1 MSTLGILALSAGEVA
16 FFTRP
21 PRRDRG
27 ASHTEGRLRKIG
39 RAIRL
44 ISRELDQATRQ
55 SPALASPRLRNY
67 PY

>member
-1 MSTLGILALSAGEVA
+1 MSTLGILALTAGEVA

-21 PRRDRG
+21 PRRDPGQGHRRG
-27 ASHTEGRLRKIG
+27 GLRSIG

-44 ISRELDQATRQ
+44 ISRELDLATRQ
-55 SPALASPRLRNY
+55 LPVQASPRLRNY

>member
-1 MSTLGILALSAGEVA
+1 MSALGTLALSAGEVA

-27 ASHTEGRLRKIG
+27 SSRTREGLRSIG
-39 RAIRL
+39 RVIGLIR
-44 ISRELDQATRQ
+44 RELAHSTRHSRIDAT
-55 SPALASPRLRNY
+55 PRPQNY

>member
-21 PRRDRG
+21 PRRDQGPGDRRG
-27 ASHTEGRLRKIG
+27 GLRSIG
-39 RAIRL
+39 RAIR
-44 ISRELDQATRQ
+44 IIARELDMATRQ
-55 SPALASPRLRNY
+55 SPVQASPRLRNY

>member
-1 MSTLGILALSAGEVA
+1 MTTLGLLALSAGEVA

-21 PRRDRG
+21 PRRGEGPSRMRRG
-27 ASHTEGRLRKIG
+27 LRSIG

-44 ISRELDQATRQ
+44 ISRELDLATRQ
-55 SPALASPRLRNY
+55 SPVQASPRLRNY

>member
-1 MSTLGILALSAGEVA
+1 MSTLGTLAFSAGEVA

-21 PRRDRG
+21 PRRDPGPRQG
-27 ASHTEGRLRKIG
+27 RGRLRGIV

-44 ISRELDQATRQ
+44 ISRELDLATRQ
-55 SPALASPRLRNY
+55 SPIHASPRLRNY